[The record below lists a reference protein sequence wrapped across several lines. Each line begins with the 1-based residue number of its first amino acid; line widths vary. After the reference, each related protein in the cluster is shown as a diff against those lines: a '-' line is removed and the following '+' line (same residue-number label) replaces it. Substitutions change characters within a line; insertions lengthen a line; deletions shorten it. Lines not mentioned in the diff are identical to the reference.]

1 MTTVKNQIRMSPS
14 PVRGRQT
21 PAEPPVTRAITPQ
34 LIAERAYQIF
44 ECRTLSGR
52 PGDSTSDW
60 LQAERELK
68 GSAPDPCAV
77 HEAEIKLL
85 ARGETLLAGDG
96 D

>member
-1 MTTVKNQIRMSPS
+1 MTTVKNQMRMSPS
-14 PVRGRQT
+14 PVRGRQL
-21 PAEPPVTRAITPQ
+21 PAASQVARVITPQ
-34 LIAERAYQIF
+34 LISERAYQIF

-52 PGDSTSDW
+52 PGDPTSDW

-68 GSAPDPCAV
+68 GSAPDPCAM

-85 ARGETLLAGDG
+85 SRGETLLAGDG